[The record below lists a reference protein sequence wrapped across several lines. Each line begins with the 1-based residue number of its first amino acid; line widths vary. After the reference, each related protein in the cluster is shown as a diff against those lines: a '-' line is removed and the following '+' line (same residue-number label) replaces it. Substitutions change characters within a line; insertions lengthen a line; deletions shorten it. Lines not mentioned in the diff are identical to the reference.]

1 MRIRRK
7 NVFLVCASFLTFVAA
22 LAALCC
28 GRYGIS
34 PAVLWRA
41 FFEPSLVSDPMIE
54 TVLWQVRMPRVA
66 MALLAGASLAVAGTA
81 LQAMFTNPLVSEHI
95 LGVSSGAGF
104 GAALGI
110 LFFGD
115 TLSIQIS
122 AVFFGIVAMSAA
134 CFVARRDGRIRTL
147 TLVLAGVVVSSLFM
161 SGTSLLQYVADSEKE
176 LPAIVFWLMGG
187 LSRTT
192 VHTVSRAAPILLVSV
207 YLLYHYRWQLNLLSL
222 SEEESLSLGV
232 DVKRLRLTIVFL
244 TTLITAAVV
253 SSCGTIAFVGL
264 VVPHFARMIVG
275 PDNTHLLPSA
285 ALLGALFILSV
296 DTAARTLTASEIPL
310 SILTSFVGAPFFAYL
325 LRRVGGGWN
334 D

>member
-1 MRIRRK
+1 MKRRQK
-7 NVFLVCASFLTFVAA
+7 NVFLACAVLLTAA
-22 LAALCC
+22 AAFGALCC
-28 GRYGIS
+28 GRYGIP
-34 PAVLWRA
+34 PATLWRA
-41 FFEPSLVSDPMIE
+41 FLEPSLVPDPMID
-54 TVLWQVRMPRVA
+54 TILWQVRMPRVA
-66 MALLAGASLAVAGTA
+66 MALLAGASLAVSGTA

-115 TLSIQIS
+115 ALSIQLC
-122 AVFFGIVAMSAA
+122 AVFFGLVAVSAA
-134 CFVARRDGRIRTL
+134 CFVARKGGRIRTL
-147 TLVLAGVVVSSLFM
+147 TLVLAGVVVSSLFA

-176 LPAIVFWLMGG
+176 LPTIVFWLMGG
-187 LSRTT
+187 LSRATT
-192 VHTVSRAAPILLVSV
+192 HTVFRAAPILLAAV
-207 YLLYHYRWQLNLLSL
+207 YLLYRFRWRLNLLSM

-232 DVKRLRLTIVFL
+232 DVKRLRLQIVLL

-285 ALLGALFILSV
+285 ALLGALFVLSV
-296 DTAARTLTASEIPL
+296 DTVARTLTASEIPL

-325 LRRVGGGWN
+325 LRRVGGGW
-334 D
+334 DD